1 MIRWIG
7 TSLSRK
13 FLVFLAAELL
23 AASLLFLVLFMWLY
37 QSQLQQERSQASA
50 QVNQLL
56 QAALENA
63 MLKRDLDGLRD
74 IVDRLGDQDNIRG
87 VEIVNPLGEIRFSSD
102 PARVGQNVAPSSG
115 GAWATGTRFIA
126 DSGGHE
132 VLRSINPVRNKEPC
146 TVCHGPLDVSP
157 VNGILLVDYDAG
169 AIRAAASR
177 TALMLIGSGGL
188 VVVIAVAATW
198 WMMRRFVLAPILE
211 LQGAAQALA
220 GGDLEARVS
229 LPGDDELAQLG
240 RGFNGMAVNLSASLN
255 KVREQEAFLQ
265 SLINAV
271 PDGIRVLGPDYVVAM
286 ANDAYCRQV
295 GYAMNEVVG
304 RPCHVSSQNRDE
316 PCPATLTLCPLVE
329 IQRQPKAIKV
339 MHVNRKKNGQDM
351 HVEINAAP
359 LQLADGRVMVVE
371 SIRDLAADIRFSH
384 EQKLSALGQLAA
396 GVAHEIR
403 NPLASVRLALQG
415 ALRNMETGKVSVEAV
430 CKYLRLV
437 DGQVDKCIDVT
448 DRLLKLSANGGEHQQ
463 PVRLHPPI
471 TETVS
476 LLGYEAEMQKIEV
489 RLDLEP
495 EDEDLQVI
503 GLDGELR
510 MLVLNMAQNAFH
522 AMPDGGTLTIS
533 TRAFDD
539 RIELAFDDVGV
550 GIPADVLPRIFDP
563 FFSRRADGSMGT
575 GIGLTICKSI
585 VEKLGGTISTT
596 SEPNKGT
603 RFVVTLP
610 LPGRGA
616 LGDAV

>member
-295 GYAMNEVVG
+295 GYAMDEVVG